1 MQKIVTFDELFEIL
15 GGDLPLSFYQALN
28 KQHLKQMMLWKDK
41 RSDEIT
47 KFKQANGEA
56 HTLEEWNDEIASI
69 RKFEFL
75 LSKVRGKSDH
85 DPYWPYKDRLR
96 DILYHVRYIYELNEF
111 DRDLFKNI
119 PEPLSIHDRA
129 AREFWLLDLYETYSS
144 PIKNKQARE
153 QIKLRLA
160 WVNSTSPTFFQI
172 AMKDEFDRTGGI

>member
-15 GGDLPLSFYQALN
+15 GGDLPLSFYQAVN
-28 KQHLKQMMLWKDK
+28 KWHLKQMILWKDK

-75 LSKVRGKSDH
+75 LSKVRGKSDY

-96 DILYHVRYIYELNEF
+96 DILYHVRYIHELNEF

-119 PEPLSIHDRA
+119 PEPLSMHDRA
-129 AREFWLLDLYETYSS
+129 AEEFWLLDLY
-144 PIKNKQARE
+144 
-153 QIKLRLA
+153 
-160 WVNSTSPTFFQI
+160 
-172 AMKDEFDRTGGI
+172 